1 MCGSH
6 SPHANGNERLAG
18 AALQLRYSRG
28 AVAVEERRIGT
39 VAAAYP
45 RARRNAAAV
54 YPRASCKSVV
64 PRGFS
69 VPRSLRC
76 LQRSSWIQSVRQQ
89 RACTAHAPQMH
100 RAYAADAPCQ
110 GRYLLDCFVARRLVG
125 SVFTANPLGQGLAS
139 ALFGRLGW
147 TRNDVRIRGPRLSLR
162 VDGRDDDAKA
172 VSGVEVAAEDPRMV
186 CGAHQ
191 GTERKLRQAFRGSG
205 VVGPSP

>member
-69 VPRSLRC
+69 EPRSLRC

-100 RAYAADAPCQ
+100 RACAADASRIRRRCAMPSTVSA
-110 GRYLLDCFVARRLVG
+110 RLLRR
-125 SVFTANPLGQGLAS
+125 SS
-139 ALFGRLGW
+139 AGWVRVHREPTRAGTRLG
-147 TRNDVRIRGPRLSLR
+147 TVREAWLDAQRCADTWSAALAASGWPRR
-162 VDGRDDDAKA
+162 
-172 VSGVEVAAEDPRMV
+172 
-186 CGAHQ
+186 
-191 GTERKLRQAFRGSG
+191 
-205 VVGPSP
+205 